1 MNILPHYHIFSH
13 RDPGKDDD
21 KFIGVIVSE
30 THPKHRKLLFVK
42 PIQSLRICIA
52 LYFSSPITVLIVY
65 QHASQV
71 IPAFLAN
78 PPATSFV
85 CLYQYSV
92 RWSPSHSKQSLI
104 EKCVKREL
112 SSSILDGLPNIYPI
126 VACKHRTTATR
137 IGFDKKSFMCD
148 IFEITTIEF
157 MCSHSLFYIHLR
169 HTYTKKI
176 LSNKRMIIVI
186 IPSKEDIK

>member
-112 SSSILDGLPNIYPI
+112 RSSILDGLPNIYPI

-137 IGFDKKSFMCD
+137 IGFDKKK
-148 IFEITTIEF
+148 
-157 MCSHSLFYIHLR
+157 FYVWHFWNNHDRIYVFTLPLL
-169 HTYTKKI
+169 HTSTPHIYEENSEQQKDDYCHYSI
-176 LSNKRMIIVI
+176 
-186 IPSKEDIK
+186 